1 VNARL
6 DSHEILLPSPKQS
19 YAMRVIV
26 VTWLYAPTPTPRAIR
41 WQTLSEEFARAG
53 HRVEV
58 ITSEVPCATSSSGLE
73 GLTIHRVGGI
83 LGANIGPAIRSTA
96 AEESRETR
104 RVSARIR
111 KFASN
116 MACRIYDASWKKV
129 YWPDRA
135 CSWFPAALRRAERI
149 VKDGDCDGIITVSFP
164 FTPHLVGY
172 SIKRRHPALPWIV
185 DVGDP
190 FAFQDKEAPNNYAL
204 YRRRNALWERKVLAS
219 SDYVSVTNQTMSD
232 LYASMFPDVRSRLR
246 VIPPCAP
253 ADVRRSDT
261 SIFPTN
267 GAVRIVY
274 AGRLYRG
281 IRSPRF
287 LLALHRALSGA
298 LECRCELHFIGDVS
312 DCADDFRSCA
322 GDSTIFIHGVQSHEM
337 TLGALSRADVLVN
350 IANTTSYQLPSKIVE
365 YAAMGKKILTLSTV
379 EGDQSTCLL
388 QDYPAALTFHDAG
401 TGPTPDQVRRLIQFI
416 RYEPDARSARLLQ
429 TWGHRFRPQQV
440 GRAYLDLVAAAG
452 LGGRMWL
459 EREASVR

>member
-1 VNARL
+1 MRL
-6 DSHEILLPSPKQS
+6 
-19 YAMRVIV
+19 IV
-26 VTWLYAPTPTPRAIR
+26 VSWLYAPTPTPRAIR

-58 ITSEVPCATSSSGLE
+58 ITSEVPGATSSSGLE

-96 AEESRETR
+96 AQESRETR

-111 KFASN
+111 KFAAH

-149 VKDGDCDGIITVSFP
+149 VKDGDCDGIITVSLP
-164 FTPHLVGY
+164 FTSHLVGY
-172 SIKRRHPALPWIV
+172 NIKRRHPALPWIV

-190 FAFQDKEAPNNYAL
+190 FACQDKEAPNNYAL
-204 YRRRNALWERKVLAS
+204 HRRRNALWERKVLAS
-219 SDYVSVTNQTMSD
+219 SDYISVTNQNMSD
-232 LYASMFPDVRSRLR
+232 LYASMFPDVGSRLR

-261 SIFPTN
+261 SVCPTN

-274 AGRLYRG
+274 AGRLYRF

-287 LLALHRALSGA
+287 LLALHRALSGL
-298 LECRCELHFIGDVS
+298 LERRCELHFIGDVS

-322 GDSTIFIHGVQSHEM
+322 GDSTIFLHGMQSHEV
-337 TLGALSRADVLVN
+337 TLGALRTADMLVN

-365 YAAMGKKILTLSTV
+365 YAALGKKILNLSTV
-379 EGDQSTCLL
+379 EGDQTTSLL
-388 QDYPAALTFHDAG
+388 QSYPAALTLHDAG
-401 TGPTPDQVRRLIQFI
+401 TSPTPDQVRQLVQFI
-416 RYEPDARSARLLQ
+416 RYEPDARSVRLLQ
-429 TWGHRFRPQQV
+429 TWGHRFRPQEV
-440 GRAYLDLVAAAG
+440 GSAYLDLVAAAG
-452 LGGRMWL
+452 LGVLAECGLNQASCVRGRW
-459 EREASVR
+459 ERA